1 MGGESAW
8 LRKVWQGGL
17 LALASVGIPA
27 AALGKSARL
36 RERMHEHPL
45 LALGLLVLYE
55 LVVAGAAFIGAVV
68 RDLRERWVKRAAD
81 SVDLWARRRLSPYT
95 RHFLKYVRA
104 ATRYMD
110 VKGLSTAG
118 EFTLEM
124 QDVLV
129 SLSLVPTAVH
139 VLTPDPVRRH
149 AAEVSGREQTVW
161 YWLRRARREGTVL
174 AVIGPPGSGKTTL
187 LRHVAFRLATGGRA
201 ARSTDLP
208 GMIPLLVNL
217 REHQRWFAEEAG
229 TLPDLLRRCLTQL
242 EQAEPPSWVETNLRA
257 GHMLLLF
264 DGMDELPDDT
274 ARVSV
279 ANWIEEQSAAW
290 SGNQFVLTSRP
301 FGYRSR
307 PLAGATV
314 VEVQPLSTR
323 QITLFAE
330 QWYRA
335 IAIRS
340 HGADNDS
347 SRLAARVGA
356 AELLSR
362 LEENPSLYE
371 LTANPLL
378 LTMVANVHHY
388 RGALPGSRTELYS
401 EICEVFLG
409 KRHEA
414 RGVAVDMPGRRKRA
428 VLRALA
434 HTMMC
439 RRLAEL
445 PVAEAVQVIGPG
457 LSRVADA
464 VEPEDFLRS
473 VEGSSGLLV
482 EKEHGVYAF
491 AHLTLQEYLAAEHI
505 REEQLQG
512 QLLSCLDQ
520 PWWRE
525 TVHLYCAMA
534 DATAIV
540 DACLGQA
547 SDPAMLALAAQC
559 IAESQQ
565 VDEASRDA
573 VTRLMSPADARENP
587 TSRRVAAQARLRLR
601 AAQDIAIGRNTFVG
615 LPVTWLEYQYFLD
628 ARAEDGECLVPDHWD
643 DRIYPPGQDDEP
655 AVGLRYEDAARF
667 CEWLTV
673 QAGSVSWYRPPRISE
688 IDAVLER
695 DVPGFSRHAFW
706 TGTRSPRQ
714 DDGRFWPLHRRSS
727 ALAPRAAYPPVPL
740 PAGRQAAVRAASAR
754 ELAMA
759 GAGASL
765 LDLAHRTATYD
776 PCDIG
781 ALVPDVALAAALARE
796 RWDVDARDTTA
807 RRLREEL
814 SDLLADVARRTE
826 ACFDRREWAQRR
838 TPQAVARREECRIDV
853 LRAAQLATELHTAVT
868 GKDRLPPKHQMPR
881 PTRRMPLPSRS
892 PAVVVSVLAHA
903 LAEIHH
909 EMLAVEVRLR
919 GEALP
924 TEALVYRRGVG
935 SDRQDRGEPAPAVAS
950 AGRARVWPVLKPW
963 ADRCTALLL
972 LLVFAPLILVTACAV
987 KADSAGPLLYR
998 QRRVGLNGRTF
1009 MLFKF
1014 RTMVVSADRQMRERL
1029 AALDNDDGLLFKIRR
1044 DPRITRVG
1052 SVLRRY
1058 SVDELPQLL
1067 NVLRGEMS
1075 MVGPRPALPE
1085 EVAVYDSNVL
1095 GRLAVKPGLTGLWQ
1109 ISGRSDLPYNEAV
1122 RLDLE
1127 YVDHQSARLD
1137 LVILA
1142 RTLGAVLSGQGAY

>member
-1 MGGESAW
+1 MGGDSAW
-8 LRKVWQGGL
+8 LRKLWQGGL
-17 LALASVGIPA
+17 LVLVSVGIPTA
-27 AALGKSARL
+27 AVGRSAQL
-36 RERMHEHPL
+36 REHPL
-45 LALGLLVLYE
+45 LACCLLLLYE
-55 LVVAGAAFIGAVV
+55 AVIAGAAFVGAVA

-81 SVDLWARRRLSPYT
+81 YLDLWTRRRLSPYT
-95 RHFLKYVRA
+95 RRLLKYVRA
-104 ATRYMD
+104 STRYMD

-118 EFTLEM
+118 EYTLEM

-129 SLSLVPTAVH
+129 SLSLVPTPVH
-139 VLTPDPVRRH
+139 VLTPDPVRQH
-149 AAEVSGREQTVW
+149 AADGAGGEQSVW

-174 AVIGPPGSGKTTL
+174 SVIGPPGSGKTTL
-187 LRHVAFRLATGGRA
+187 LRHVAFRLATGGRP
-201 ARSTDLP
+201 ARSTGLP
-208 GMIPLLVNL
+208 GVIPLLVNL
-217 REHQRWFAEEAG
+217 REHQRWFAEGAG
-229 TLPDLLRRCLTQL
+229 TLPELLRRCLAQL
-242 EQAEPPSWVETNLRA
+242 EQAEPPSWVESNLRA
-257 GHMLLLF
+257 GNVLLLL
-264 DGMDELPDDT
+264 DGLDELPDD
-274 ARVSV
+274 AMRASV
-279 ANWIEEQSAAW
+279 ADWIEEQSAAW

-362 LEENPSLYE
+362 LEENPGLYE

-388 RGALPGSRTELYS
+388 RGALPGSRTELYA

-414 RGVAVDMPGRRKRA
+414 RGVTVDMPGRRKRA

-439 RRLAEL
+439 RGLAEL
-445 PVAEAVQVIGPG
+445 PEAGAVQVIGPG
-457 LSRVADA
+457 LARVADA
-464 VEPEDFLRS
+464 VEPADFLRS

-482 EKEHGVYAF
+482 EKEHGIYAF

-512 QLLSCLDQ
+512 QLLERLDQ

-525 TVHLYCAMA
+525 TVHLYCAMS

-540 DACLGQA
+540 DACLDRA
-547 SDPAMLALAAQC
+547 DDPAMLALAAQC

-565 VDEASRDA
+565 VAEESRDA
-573 VTRLMSPADARENP
+573 VARLMSPADARGNP
-587 TSRRVAAQARLRLR
+587 AGRRVAAQARLRLR
-601 AAQDIAIGRNTFVG
+601 AAQDIAIGRNSFVG

-628 ARAEDGECLVPDHWD
+628 TRPEDGECLVPDHWD
-643 DRIYPPGQDDEP
+643 DRVYPPGQDDEP
-655 AVGLRYEDAARF
+655 AVGLRFEDVARF

-673 QAGSVSWYRPPRISE
+673 QAGSGSWYRPPRSSE

-706 TGTRSPRQ
+706 TGTRSSRQ
-714 DDGRFWPLHRRSS
+714 EDGRFWPLYRQSS
-727 ALAPRAAYPPVPL
+727 ARAPRAAYPPVSL
-740 PAGRQAAVRAASAR
+740 PADKLTAVQAASVREFAA
-754 ELAMA
+754 A
-759 GAGASL
+759 GSGPAL
-765 LDLAHRTATYD
+765 LDLAQRTGASEL
-776 PCDIG
+776 CDIG
-781 ALVPDVALAAALARE
+781 ALVPDVALAAELARE
-796 RWDVDARDTTA
+796 RWNVDASDTTA
-807 RRLREEL
+807 QRLRGEL
-814 SDLLADVARRTE
+814 SHLLDDLAGRVD
-826 ACFDRREWAQRR
+826 ACFDRRGWAERR
-838 TPQAVARREECRIDV
+838 TPQAVARREGCRIDV
-853 LRAAQLATELHTAVT
+853 LRAAQLCTELYTAVT
-868 GKDRLPPKHQMPR
+868 GKERLPPKHRMPR
-881 PTRRMPLPSRS
+881 PTRKTPLPSRS

-924 TEALVYRRGVG
+924 TEAFVYRRGVG
-935 SDRQDRGEPAPAVAS
+935 SDGRDRDSAPVAAPS
-950 AGRARVWPVLKPW
+950 GGGRVWPVLKPW
-963 ADRCTALLL
+963 ADRCAAGLLLALLAL
-972 LLVFAPLILVTACAV
+972 PLLVIACV
-987 KADSAGPLLYR
+987 VRADSAGPAFFR
-998 QRRVGLNGRTF
+998 QTRVGLNGHPF
-1009 MLFKF
+1009 AIFKF
-1014 RTMVVSADRQMRERL
+1014 RTMVVDAERMLAEL
-1029 AALDNDDGLLFKIRR
+1029 AATNSNDSGLLFKIRQ
-1044 DPRITRVG
+1044 DPRVTRVG
-1052 SVLRRY
+1052 AFLRR
-1058 SVDELPQLL
+1058 SSLDEIPTLF

-1085 EVAVYDSNVL
+1085 EVEGYNSDML
-1095 GRLAVKPGLTGLWQ
+1095 RRLVVKPGVTGLWQ
-1109 ISGRSDLPYNEAV
+1109 ISGRSDLPFAEAM

-1127 YVDHQSARLD
+1127 YVDHHSARLD

-1142 RTLGAVLSGQGAY
+1142 RSLRAVVSGQGAY

>member
-1 MGGESAW
+1 MGGDSAW
-8 LRKVWQGGL
+8 LRRLGQGGL
-17 LALASVGIPA
+17 LVLVSVGFPVA
-27 AALGKSARL
+27 AVVRSAQL
-36 RERMHEHPL
+36 REHPL
-45 LALGLLVLYE
+45 LAFCLLLVYE
-55 LVVAGAAFIGAVV
+55 AVVAGAAFVGAVV
-68 RDLRERWVKRAAD
+68 RDLRGRWVTRAAD
-81 SVDLWARRRLSPYT
+81 SLDLWIRRRLSPYT
-95 RHFLKYVRA
+95 RQLLKYVRA
-104 ATRYMD
+104 STRYMD

-118 EFTLEM
+118 EYTLEM

-129 SLSLVPTAVH
+129 SLSLVPTPVH
-139 VLTPDPVRRH
+139 VLTPDPVRQH
-149 AAEVSGREQTVW
+149 AADPARGEQSVW

-201 ARSTDLP
+201 ARTTGLP
-208 GMIPLLVNL
+208 GMMPLLVNL

-229 TLPDLLRRCLTQL
+229 TLPDLLRRCLAQL
-242 EQAEPPSWVETNLRA
+242 DQGEPPSWVESNLRA
-257 GHMLLLF
+257 GNVLLLL
-264 DGMDELPDDT
+264 DGLDELPDDT

-279 ANWIEEQSAAW
+279 ADWIEEQSAAW

-347 SRLAARVGA
+347 SRLAARRGA

-362 LEENPSLYE
+362 LDENPGLYE

-388 RGALPGSRTELYS
+388 KGALPGSRTELYA

-414 RGVAVDMPGRRKRA
+414 RGVTLDMPGRRKRA

-439 RRLAEL
+439 RGLAEL
-445 PVAEAVQVIGPG
+445 PATDAAQVIAPA
-457 LSRVADA
+457 LARVADA
-464 VEPEDFLRS
+464 VEPADFLRS

-505 REEQLQG
+505 REEQLQD
-512 QLLSCLDQ
+512 QLLAWLDQ

-525 TVHLYCAMA
+525 TVHLYCTMS

-540 DACLGQA
+540 DACLSQA
-547 SDPAMLALAAQC
+547 DDPAMLALAAQC
-559 IAESQQ
+559 ITESQQ
-565 VDEASRDA
+565 VAEASRDA
-573 VTRLMSPADARENP
+573 VARLISPADARENP
-587 TSRRVAAQARLRLR
+587 ASRHIAAQARLRLR
-601 AAQDIAIGRNTFVG
+601 PAQDIAIGRNSFVG

-628 ARAEDGECLVPDHWD
+628 TRPEDGGCLVPDHWD
-643 DRIYPPGQDDEP
+643 DQVYPPGQDDEP
-655 AVGLRYEDAARF
+655 AVGLRFEDVARF
-667 CEWLTV
+667 CEWLTA
-673 QAGSVSWYRPPRISE
+673 QAGSGSWYRPPRSSE

-695 DVPGFSRHAFW
+695 DVPGFSPHAFW

-714 DDGRFWPLHRRSS
+714 DGRFWPLYRPSS
-727 ALAPRAAYPPVPL
+727 ARAPRLAYPPVNL
-740 PAGRQAAVRAASAR
+740 PTDRLSAVQTASAR
-754 ELAMA
+754 EYAAA
-759 GAGASL
+759 GAAPAL
-765 LDLAHRTATYD
+765 LDLAQRTGASD
-776 PCDIG
+776 ACDIG
-781 ALVPDVALAAALARE
+781 ALVLDVELATELARE
-796 RWDVDARDTTA
+796 RWNLDAGNTTA
-807 RRLREEL
+807 RQLREAL
-814 SDLLADVARRTE
+814 TDLLDDVKRRVD
-826 ACFDRREWAQRR
+826 ACFDRRGWAERR
-838 TPQAVARREECRIDV
+838 TPRAVAGREKCRIDV
-853 LRAAQLATELHTAVT
+853 LRAAQLCTELYTAVT
-868 GKDRLPPKHQMPR
+868 GKDRLPPKHRMPR
-881 PTRRMPLPSRS
+881 PTRKAPLPSRS
-892 PAVVVSVLAHA
+892 PAVVVGVLAHA
-903 LAEIHH
+903 LTEIHH
-909 EMLAVEVRLR
+909 EMLAVEMRLS

-935 SDRQDRGEPAPAVAS
+935 SDGRDRDSAS
-950 AGRARVWPVLKPW
+950 AAAPGGGGRAWPVLKPL
-963 ADRCTALLL
+963 ADRCMASLLL
-972 LLVFAPLILVTACAV
+972 LLFAPLMLMTACAV
-987 KADSAGPLLYR
+987 KADSRGPVFYR
-998 QRRVGLNGRTF
+998 QTRVGLNGHTF
-1009 MLFKF
+1009 PLLKF
-1014 RTMVVSADRQMRERL
+1014 RTMVANADRLLAERL
-1029 AALDNDDGLLFKIRR
+1029 ATNSNDSGLLFKIRR

-1052 SVLRRY
+1052 GVLRRY
-1058 SVDELPQLL
+1058 SLDELPQLF

-1075 MVGPRPALPE
+1075 LVGPRPALPE
-1085 EVAVYDSNVL
+1085 EVEAYDSDIRR
-1095 GRLAVKPGLTGLWQ
+1095 RLVVKPGLTGLWQ
-1109 ISGRSDLPYNEAV
+1109 ISGRSDLPWEEAV
-1122 RLDLE
+1122 RLDLD
-1127 YVDHQSARLD
+1127 YVDHHSARLD